1 MRVRTMFAASL
12 ACALPITGLTAAGGA
27 AAAQSV
33 NAQPVNAQPVRAAAA
48 VPDDCPPP
56 PDVTESPITGVYY
69 CDQERFGP
77 AAIPNDEP
85 AATLLR
91 GYQRFGGLSA
101 GHFVQLYY
109 DATDRR
115 WAYVPDRGF
124 QRLDGK
130 LDQTV
135 YTVPIGTKLIR
146 FGDITKGGGYLAD
159 PGTPFVQ
166 MAVTPDAL
174 NGGYHCLR
182 AEAVFKVQKG
192 HVAAFYG
199 MPGGGVQEWLDPDLA
214 PAGLEGGYKVNNLIA
229 KGYLSELP
237 AERCNVTPTGS

>member
-56 PDVTESPITGVYY
+56 PDVTDSPMAGKYY
-69 CDQERFGP
+69 CSQERFGS
-77 AAIPNDEP
+77 AAIPNDE
-85 AATLLR
+85 
-91 GYQRFGGLSA
+91 
-101 GHFVQLYY
+101 
-109 DATDRR
+109 
-115 WAYVPDRGF
+115 
-124 QRLDGK
+124 
-130 LDQTV
+130 
-135 YTVPIGTKLIR
+135 
-146 FGDITKGGGYLAD
+146 
-159 PGTPFVQ
+159 
-166 MAVTPDAL
+166 
-174 NGGYHCLR
+174 
-182 AEAVFKVQKG
+182 
-192 HVAAFYG
+192 
-199 MPGGGVQEWLDPDLA
+199 QEWLDPDLA

>member
-1 MRVRTMFAASL
+1 MRVRTMLAASL

-27 AAAQSV
+27 AAAQ
-33 NAQPVNAQPVRAAAA
+33 PVNAQSVRAAAV

-56 PDVTESPITGVYY
+56 PDATESPMAGKYY
-69 CDQERFGP
+69 CSQERFGP

-101 GHFVQLYY
+101 SHFVQLYY
-109 DATDRR
+109 DATDKR
-115 WAYVPDRGF
+115 WAYAPDRGF

-135 YTVPIGTKLIR
+135 YAVPIGTKLIR
-146 FGDITKGGGYLAD
+146 FGDILNGGGYLAD

-199 MPGGGVQEWLDPDLA
+199 MPGGGVQEWLDPNLA

>member
-1 MRVRTMFAASL
+1 MRVRTMLAASL

-27 AAAQSV
+27 AAAQPV
-33 NAQPVNAQPVRAAAA
+33 NAQPVNAQSVRAVAV

-56 PDVTESPITGVYY
+56 PDATESPMAGKYY
-69 CDQERFGP
+69 CSQERFGP

-101 GHFVQLYY
+101 SHFVQLYY
-109 DATDRR
+109 DATDKR
-115 WAYVPDRGF
+115 WAYAPDRGF

-174 NGGYHCLR
+174 NGGYHCLS
-182 AEAVFKVQKG
+182 AEKEFRVQKG

-199 MPGGGVQEWLDPDLA
+199 MPGGDVQEWLDPALA
-214 PAGLEGGYKVNNLIA
+214 PSGLEGGYKVNNLIA
-229 KGYLSELP
+229 KGYLSELQ
-237 AERCNVTPTGS
+237 AEQCNVAPTGS